1 MRILKHTHELSDTEE
16 ELNYQ
21 DDPYIVSSV

>member
-1 MRILKHTHELSDTEE
+1 MHILKRTHEYSDTEE

-21 DDPYIVSSV
+21 DDPYIESSV